1 MLGAPEGKSEG
12 VCSGWFFFTPFAF
25 CWDSEKKR
33 GKGGEGLLEVEVK
46 KKRRG
51 FEHVEIEQEK
61 WFGIK
66 LLTRCYDPARRGSR

>member
-1 MLGAPEGKSEG
+1 MLGLT
-12 VCSGWFFFTPFAF
+12 FFTPFAF

-46 KKRRG
+46 KKLRG

-61 WFGIK
+61 CSVIK
-66 LLTRCYDPARRGSR
+66 LLTETGLNDWTHYF